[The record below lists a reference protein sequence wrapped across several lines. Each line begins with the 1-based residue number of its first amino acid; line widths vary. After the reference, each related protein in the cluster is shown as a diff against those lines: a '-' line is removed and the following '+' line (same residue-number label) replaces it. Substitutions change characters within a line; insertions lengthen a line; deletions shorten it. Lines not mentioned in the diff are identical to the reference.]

1 MAAISFYKEHTKD
14 FNKTRVFPWPKTKD
28 FLDSLPVNSN
38 VLDIGCGN
46 GRNMFYRQNLN
57 MTGLELTE
65 ELCQIVREKG
75 GEIKQG
81 NMINLPFEDNSFDY
95 IICVAVYHHLEN
107 DIDRQK
113 ALNEMYRVLKPNGKV
128 FIEVWAMEQPKRSRR
143 KFTKRDEMV
152 PWKNPKGELLGYR
165 YYHIYRNGD
174 LEEEINRL
182 ESNFKLNQV
191 IYEEGNWI
199 NILVKNNS
207 NISKFTGCFI

>member
-1 MAAISFYKEHTKD
+1 
-14 FNKTRVFPWPKTKD
+14 
-28 FLDSLPVNSN
+28 
-38 VLDIGCGN
+38 
-46 GRNMFYRQNLN
+46 MFYRQNLN